1 MIRVENI
8 SKTFTLTKEAKKQM
22 KQGQVDVRQSGSQ
35 FQALRNVSFGC
46 DKGQVLGLLGANG
59 AGKTTTLRILASALS
74 ADSGH
79 IYIDNDDVTHQPLLA
94 KQHIGFLSSKTGLY
108 NRLTAKENIE
118 YFGKLHGMDKAKL
131 KESGEKLY
139 AQLGIEEY
147 LNRRVETLSSGMT
160 QKVSIARAVIHQP
173 KVIIFDEPTTGLDIM
188 ATEVILE
195 FIQSQKDQGVP
206 VIFSTHHL
214 DEVQALADRV
224 AIIDR
229 GVTCFNDSIQT
240 FSELAEGGDLRAAFK
255 HAISLTE
262 EPA

>member
-8 SKTFTLTKEAKKQM
+8 SKTFTLTKEAKKQL
-22 KQGQVDVRQSGSQ
+22 KQGQVDIRQSGNT
-35 FQALRNVSFGC
+35 FQALRDVSFQC
-46 DKGQVLGLLGANG
+46 EKGEVLGLLGANG

-79 IYIDNDDVTHQPLLA
+79 IFIDNEDVTHQPILA
-94 KQHIGFLSSKTGLY
+94 KRHIGFLSSKTGLY

-118 YFGKLHGMDKAKL
+118 YFGKLHGMNKAAL

-188 ATEVILE
+188 ATEVILD
-195 FIQSQKDQGVP
+195 FIQSQKENGVP

-224 AIIDR
+224 AIIER
-229 GVTCFNDSIQT
+229 GVTCFDDT
-240 FSELAEGGDLRAAFK
+240 LTAFRELAESGDLRTAFK
-255 HAISLTE
+255 RGISLAE
-262 EPA
+262 EHV